1 MSPVHVNTRTIDGAS
16 VIQLEGTIDGSSAP
30 AAQAAIVPLLEPGC
44 RLVLDLAGVDFMSS
58 AGLRLMLLIFRQV
71 SGAGGKVA
79 MIGLSEE
86 IRDTMSLTGFLDFF
100 TTADSEDAAL
110 LAVHA

>member
-1 MSPVHVNTRTIDGAS
+1 MSSVQVKTRTVDGAS
-16 VIQLEGTIDGSSAP
+16 VIQLAGTIDGSSAP
-30 AAQAAIVPLLEPGC
+30 AAQAAIVPLLQPGC
-44 RLVLDLAGVDFMSS
+44 RLVLDLSGVDFMSS

-79 MIGLSEE
+79 MIGLSED

-100 TTADSEDAAL
+100 TTADSEDDAL
-110 LAVHA
+110 LAVA

>member
-1 MSPVHVNTRTIDGAS
+1 MSPVHVSSRAIDGAS
-16 VIQLEGTIDGSSAP
+16 VIHLDGTIDGSSAP
-30 AAQAAIVPLLEPGC
+30 IAQSSIVPLIEPGC
-44 RLVLDLAGVDFMSS
+44 RLVLDLSGVDFMSS
-58 AGLRLMLLIFRQV
+58 AGLRLMLLVFRQV
-71 SGAGGKVA
+71 SAAGGKVA

-110 LAVHA
+110 LAVA

>member
-1 MSPVHVNTRTIDGAS
+1 MSSVQVNTRTIAGAS
-16 VIQLEGTIDGSSAP
+16 VIHLEGTIDGSSAP
-30 AAQAAIVPLLEPGC
+30 AAQAAIVPLLKPGC
-44 RLVLDLAGVDFMSS
+44 RLVLDLSGVEFMSS

-100 TTADSEDAAL
+100 TTADTEDAAL
-110 LAVHA
+110 LAVA